1 MYKEVILKKNK
12 EESILRKHP
21 WVFSGA
27 IDLID
32 EEVMDGDLV
41 SVYDSKKRFLAI
53 GHFQNGWPRGPENHR
68 GPLET
73 NNSQWFLIYSFYLM
87 TKLPL

>member
-21 WVFSGA
+21 WIFSGA

-32 EEVMDGDLV
+32 EEIID
-41 SVYDSKKRFLAI
+41 
-53 GHFQNGWPRGPENHR
+53 
-68 GPLET
+68 
-73 NNSQWFLIYSFYLM
+73 
-87 TKLPL
+87 